1 MVKKNKTINDAHLE
15 DFRRMSNAEYMD
27 EGLVLTDCIADAP
40 IPHEPTRVNF
50 ILMALCKQG
59 SAHYSIDTKE
69 LDVKPGDLMFIS
81 AKHIVDHYTTSP
93 DFECLCIMLTPRYY
107 HGFVQNV
114 QNVSSLL
121 LFSMQNPVVSLTPG
135 EIQVYSNYFYT
146 IRRKMSDQQ
155 NHYRTG
161 LVKAL
166 LLAMFYDM
174 SNVIWRVEQQES
186 KSMTRHDV
194 IFSQFIRLLGEHF
207 RTERRVNWYA
217 KQLCLTPKYLSE
229 AIKLISKRTPNEWI
243 DDYVVLEIR
252 VLLKNSTKSIKEI
265 TEELHFPNQSFF
277 SKYFKE
283 HVGVSPSDYRKNAE
297 LSAKD

>member
-1 MVKKNKTINDAHLE
+1 
-15 DFRRMSNAEYMD
+15 
-27 EGLVLTDCIADAP
+27 
-40 IPHEPTRVNF
+40 
-50 ILMALCKQG
+50 
-59 SAHYSIDTKE
+59 
-69 LDVKPGDLMFIS
+69 MFIS

-161 LVKAL
+161 LMKAL

-297 LSAKD
+297 LHTKD